1 MWAHDLRRVGR
12 VDEAIAEFRRAYD
25 LETAYYRAESL
36 PPDVDWH
43 RPHNLDL
50 LATCYQHQGRNR
62 LAEETM
68 REREQVH
75 AAFAGME
82 FNRKNWPG
90 FLLSTGRAEQSLAAA
105 RELLAGRWESTWPI
119 GHALAGEALLA
130 LGRLAEA
137 EAELVRAQE
146 TLARLPA
153 TQTFGYVTRGSV
165 EPHVDML
172 RGQVLLARGR
182 REEAREVLQTVQRT
196 LRSVPGPDAWTE
208 ALFRLEAIAEAARRA
223 GDWELAAYTAEQMR
237 DHDPAYAGTHY
248 ALGLVAEHAGDRARA
263 RTEFEEAVRLWA
275 RADTDLPALRA
286 ARARRDAL
294 AADASSTQRPPR
306 SAESAETK

>member
-1 MWAHDLRRVGR
+1 
-12 VDEAIAEFRRAYD
+12 
-25 LETAYYRAESL
+25 
-36 PPDVDWH
+36 
-43 RPHNLDL
+43 
-50 LATCYQHQGRNR
+50 
-62 LAEETM
+62 
-68 REREQVH
+68 
-75 AAFAGME
+75 
-82 FNRKNWPG
+82 
-90 FLLSTGRAEQSLAAA
+90 
-105 RELLAGRWESTWPI
+105 
-119 GHALAGEALLA
+119 
-130 LGRLAEA
+130 
-137 EAELVRAQE
+137 
-146 TLARLPA
+146 
-153 TQTFGYVTRGSV
+153 
-165 EPHVDML
+165 ML